1 MDITFNEVD
10 SIVRTLP
17 IGLYAKRRVPCELD
31 AEAETSYYNPA
42 EDTIVIS
49 YPIIADS
56 LTPVKES
63 EEYTKETAVRSML
76 YHEVSH
82 AILTPKGL
90 INPYI
95 GERKRNI
102 LNIFEDERI
111 ETLLRNF
118 YLDVDFKKQVYYIN
132 GGIKE
137 PTNAL
142 EAFYNLVRFGI
153 DFHGLLPR
161 VKEIINNYSNLSVIN
176 NENMSDY
183 IWDIYDLYEA
193 VENYFKSDE
202 KNNNPMPLPDLSGM
216 GIPSDINPSFTAT
229 MENSQENN
237 EEGEVNREVT
247 ISTPNINIGDIIK
260 TDNFRDKNI
269 YDTLTAIINQFN
281 FRNNSGNGINSYSG
295 ILSPRNFVRDDY
307 RYFDKKVNTNGNNK
321 FGTLH
326 LNLMLDNSGSYYDN
340 CDATNKIIQA
350 LIDIEKANKNF
361 TFDVYF
367 VAEYYVKAK
376 NNTEKYINARGGNEL
391 RKELFDIVRNA
402 QKPNTYN
409 YNIVMYDG
417 IAYCDYREA
426 KNFGAYNR
434 NNLTIISDS
443 SNKSKIEQYCPN
455 ANKIYVDKGYPEQIS
470 KIVVETLT
478 KAFR

>member
-56 LTPVKES
+56 LTPIKES
-63 EEYTKETAVRSML
+63 EEYTKETAVRSMV

-95 GERKRNI
+95 GERKRNV

-326 LNLMLDNSGSYYDN
+326 LNLMLDNSGSYCDN

>member
-56 LTPVKES
+56 LTPIKES
-63 EEYTKETAVRSML
+63 EEYTKETAVRSMV

-95 GERKRNI
+95 GERKRNV

-142 EAFYNLVRFGI
+142 ETFYNLVRFGI

-183 IWDIYDLYEA
+183 IWNIYDLYEA

-229 MENSQENN
+229 MENSQEN

-307 RYFDKKVNTNGNNK
+307 RYFDKKVDTNGNNK

-326 LNLMLDNSGSYYDN
+326 LNLMLDNSGSYCSN

>member
-56 LTPVKES
+56 LVPVKES
-63 EEYTKETAVRSML
+63 EEYTKETAVRSMV

-82 AILTPKGL
+82 AILTPKNFL
-90 INPYI
+90 SHYYI
-95 GERKRNI
+95 RNANA

-118 YLDVDFKKQVYYIN
+118 YLDVDFKKQVYYVN

-161 VKEIINNYSNLSVIN
+161 VNKIINKYSNLSIIN
-176 NENMSDY
+176 NENVSDY
-183 IWDIYDLYEA
+183 VWDILDLYQD
-193 VENYFKSDE
+193 VENYFGSD
-202 KNNNPMPLPDLSGM
+202 KMNNNPMPLPDLQVM
-216 GIPSDINPSFTAT
+216 GIPSDNNPSFTAT

-247 ISTPNINIGDIIK
+247 IPTPNMNIGDIIK

-295 ILSPRNFVRDDY
+295 ILSPRNFVRNDY
-307 RYFDKKVNTNGNNK
+307 RYFDKKIDTNGNNK

-326 LNLMLDNSGSYYDN
+326 LNLMLDNSGSYWNN

-350 LIDIEKANKNF
+350 LIDIEKTNKNF

-367 VAEYYVKAK
+367 VANYYVKAK
-376 NNTEKYINARGGNEL
+376 NNTEKYIQAKGGNEL

-417 IAYCDYREA
+417 LAYGNNKEA
-426 KNFGAYNR
+426 VNFGAYNY

-443 SNKSKIEQYCPN
+443 TNKSAIEKYCSN
-455 ANKIYVDKGYPEQIS
+455 ARKIYVDKGYPEQIS

>member
-95 GERKRNI
+95 GERKRNV

-202 KNNNPMPLPDLSGM
+202 KNNNPMPLPDLNGM

-326 LNLMLDNSGSYYDN
+326 LNLMLDNSGSYCDN